1 MKFRHR
7 GIVRLAS
14 GIEYDGPLRAQLVEM
29 QAHRFAQAPLDP
41 VAHHGFT
48 ERARQCETDPWT
60 AALRLADTKSGE
72 QRPTVAGTLI
82 VNSSEVLRTKQ
93 ADTFRKTSDGNYL
106 SELTVSFLRPR
117 ARRRA
122 STARPFFVSIRERKP
137 CVLAR
142 WRLFG

>member
-1 MKFRHR
+1 
-7 GIVRLAS
+7 
-14 GIEYDGPLRAQLVEM
+14 LVEM

-93 ADTFRKTSDGNYL
+93 ADTFRKTSDG
-106 SELTVSFLRPR
+106 ELPFGTDREFLAALGTAARQHGTSILRLHTGAKPVCLRPMTVVGLKGAFR
-117 ARRRA
+117 HLSILIIQ
-122 STARPFFVSIRERKP
+122 STAD
-137 CVLAR
+137 
-142 WRLFG
+142 G